1 MVRRT
6 SRCPQIRQP
15 QTIMAEGIPY
25 HEPTKVGSLRRRV
38 YEILEPAAPGDRA
51 SHIVDML
58 LLCLIVAT
66 VIALVVETVRPIHDS
81 APAFFFW
88 LERTTIALF
97 SAEYLL
103 RLWSATADA
112 RFARPISGRA
122 RWAATP
128 LAVFDLLAVLPAFL
142 PFLGVDLRAARVLRL
157 ARLAKLGRYSIA
169 MQTMSRVIR
178 SKRDELVTM
187 MMLLCL
193 LLVVSATLLYFAER
207 TAQPDAFDSIPVAMW
222 WAIATLTTVGYGDM
236 YPITPIGR
244 LFGGL
249 VTVVGIAMLAIPTG
263 ILGAAFVEE
272 TQNRARIPSLVCP
285 HCGEPIANSGRIR
298 RDQPLTAEE
307 AIDRTTPESHKLPP

>member
-1 MVRRT
+1 
-6 SRCPQIRQP
+6 
-15 QTIMAEGIPY
+15 
-25 HEPTKVGSLRRRV
+25 
-38 YEILEPAAPGDRA
+38 
-51 SHIVDML
+51 ML
-58 LLCLIVAT
+58 LLFLIVAN
-66 VIALVVETVRPIHDS
+66 VIALVMETVEPIRAS

-97 SAEYLL
+97 SVEYLL

-112 RFARPISGRA
+112 RFARPVSGRA

-128 LAVFDLLAVLPAFL
+128 LAIFDLLAFLPALL
-142 PFLGVDLRAARVLRL
+142 PFVGVDLRAARVLRL
-157 ARLAKLGRYSIA
+157 ARMAKLGRYSTA
-169 MQTMSRVIR
+169 VQTVSRVIR

-187 MMLLCL
+187 LMLLCL

-207 TAQPDAFDSIPVAMW
+207 SAQPEAFNSIPAAMW
-222 WAIATLTTVGYGDM
+222 WAIATLTTVGYGDL

-272 TQNRARIPSLVCP
+272 TQNRESNPTLVCP
-285 HCGEPIANSGRIR
+285 HCGEPIGGSARAESEAERPGEKTTRRHPGRI
-298 RDQPLTAEE
+298 
-307 AIDRTTPESHKLPP
+307 S

>member
-1 MVRRT
+1 M
-6 SRCPQIRQP
+6 S
-15 QTIMAEGIPY
+15 EGKPY
-25 HEPTKVGSLRRRV
+25 HEPPRLAGRRRRRV

-58 LLCLIVAT
+58 LLFLIVAN
-66 VIALVVETVRPIHDS
+66 VIALVMETVEPIRAS

-97 SAEYLL
+97 SVEYLL

-112 RFARPISGRA
+112 RFARPVSGRA

-128 LAVFDLLAVLPAFL
+128 LAIFDLLAFLPALL
-142 PFLGVDLRAARVLRL
+142 PFVGVDLRAARVLRL
-157 ARLAKLGRYSIA
+157 ARMAKLGRYSTA
-169 MQTMSRVIR
+169 VQTVLRVIR
-178 SKRDELVTM
+178 SKRDELVTVL
-187 MMLLCL
+187 MLLCL

-207 TAQPDAFDSIPVAMW
+207 SAQPEAFNSIPAAMW
-222 WAIATLTTVGYGDM
+222 WAIATLTTVGYGDL

-272 TQNRARIPSLVCP
+272 TQNRESNPTLVCP
-285 HCGEPIANSGRIR
+285 QCGETIGGSAR
-298 RDQPLTAEE
+298 AE
-307 AIDRTTPESHKLPP
+307 